1 MAPQHLASPARR
13 LKSRL
18 MERRILTS
26 AAAVAAFLLAG
37 QAAVAQP
44 VNADAFGVWRNPK
57 DNVRVEIRPCG
68 DAACGTVIW
77 ATPKAQAK
85 ARKAGTA
92 SLVGTQ
98 VLKNLELDERRGV
111 WRGKVF
117 VPELNRNFTGLA
129 EPVDAGRL
137 LAKGC
142 VIGGLLC
149 KSQVWSKVT

>member
-1 MAPQHLASPARR
+1 MHRR
-13 LKSRL
+13 LVAF
-18 MERRILTS
+18 
-26 AAAVAAFLLAG
+26 AAAAAAFLMAG
-37 QAAVAQP
+37 QSAVAQP
-44 VNADAFGVWRNPK
+44 APADAYGVWRNPK

-77 ATPKAQAK
+77 ASPKAQAK
-85 ARKAGTA
+85 ARAAGTQ
-92 SLVGTQ
+92 SLIGTQ
-98 VLKNLELDERRGV
+98 VLRNLQLDENRGV

-129 EPVDAGRL
+129 EPVDARRL

-149 KSQVWSKVT
+149 KSQVWTKIA

>member
-1 MAPQHLASPARR
+1 MGDMQR
-13 LKSRL
+13 LIVTGSV
-18 MERRILTS
+18 
-26 AAAVAAFLLAG
+26 AAALLLVG
-37 QAAVAQP
+37 QPALAQP
-44 VNADAFGVWRNPK
+44 ASADAFGVWRNPK

-68 DAACGTVIW
+68 EAACGTVVW
-77 ATPKAQAK
+77 ASPKAQAK
-85 ARKAGTA
+85 ARKAGTE

-98 VLKNLELDERRGV
+98 VLKNLELDQRRGV

-142 VIGGLLC
+142 IVGGLLC
-149 KSQVWSKVT
+149 KSQVWTKVI

>member
-1 MAPQHLASPARR
+1 MHRR
-13 LKSRL
+13 FV
-18 MERRILTS
+18 T
-26 AAAVAAFLLAG
+26 AAAAAAAFLMAG
-37 QAAVAQP
+37 QSVVAQP
-44 VNADAFGVWRNPK
+44 ATSDAFGVWRNPK

-68 DAACGTVIW
+68 AAACGTVIW
-77 ATPKAQAK
+77 ASPKAQAK
-85 ARKAGTA
+85 AREAGTA

-117 VPELNRNFTGLA
+117 VPELNRNFTGIA

-137 LAKGC
+137 RAKGC

-149 KSQVWSKVT
+149 KSQVWTKVT

>member
-1 MAPQHLASPARR
+1 MA
-13 LKSRL
+13 
-18 MERRILTS
+18 E
-26 AAAVAAFLLAG
+26 
-37 QAAVAQP
+37 P
-44 VNADAFGVWRNPK
+44 VTTDAFGVWRNPK

-77 ATPKAQAK
+77 ASPKAQAK
-85 ARKAGTA
+85 ARHAGTER
-92 SLVGTQ
+92 LVGTQ

-149 KSQVWSKVT
+149 KSQVWTKVI

>member
-1 MAPQHLASPARR
+1 MLRSIVTAFV
-13 LKSRL
+13 
-18 MERRILTS
+18 
-26 AAAVAAFLLAG
+26 AVAAILLGG
-37 QAAVAQP
+37 QSALAQP
-44 VNADAFGVWRNPK
+44 ATSDAFGVWRNPK

-68 DAACGTVIW
+68 AAACGTVVW
-77 ATPKAQAK
+77 ASPKAQAK
-85 ARKAGTA
+85 ARNAGTD

-149 KSQVWSKVT
+149 KSQVWTKVT